1 MDEPQFQP
9 KSRQEGLLIDHVGDE
24 TIVYDEERQQAH
36 SLNRPAAIV
45 WQASDGE
52 HTVEQLATVVGE
64 TLGVDADNSV
74 VEYALDELA
83 RVHLLE
89 EGDGGPSMTRRDA
102 VRRMSLA
109 GAAAVAIPV
118 ILSMAAPTAAMAA
131 SGSQNGQ
138 GQNNNNQGPT
148 QL

>member
-9 KSRQEGLLIDHVGDE
+9 KSRHDGLLIDHVGDE

-52 HTVEQLATVVGE
+52 HTVEQLATVFGE
-64 TLGVDADNSV
+64 TLGVDADKSV

-89 EGDGGPSMTRRDA
+89 ESDGAPSMTRRDA

-109 GAAAVAIPV
+109 GAAVAIPV
-118 ILSMAAPTAAMAA
+118 ILSLAAPTAAMAA

-138 GQNNNNQGPT
+138 GQNNDNQGPN
-148 QL
+148 QQ